1 MSVEFDE
8 YGRKVGSPMVQRV
21 AKTCMAAFRAE
32 ENGASYCM
40 EKNNNLTDG
49 TLRMPSVLIALQ
61 ALLTK
66 LGLICIAIKGL
77 RLCLIPPVPCAS

>member
-1 MSVEFDE
+1 MNVEFDRYCRRE
-8 YGRKVGSPMVQRV
+8 GSPMVQRV
-21 AKTCMAAFRAE
+21 AKTCMAAFCAE

-40 EKNNNLTDG
+40 DKNNKLTDG
-49 TLRMPSVLIALQ
+49 MLHMPSVLIALL

-77 RLCLIPPVPCAS
+77 RLCLILPVPCAS